1 MDLLAT
7 LFHLCVVNFHSLHLV
22 CCLQLLFM
30 VLLLSYL
37 DVLVYEQLDVFMGRQ
52 VHGHLIDCI
61 PKCAMNGVFVSDLL
75 ETIVPIL
82 LRGR

>member
-1 MDLLAT
+1 MLLTTFLLHT
-7 LFHLCVVNFHSLHLV
+7 LHSV

-30 VLLLSYL
+30 RLLVVMMLL

-61 PKCAMNGVFVSDLL
+61 QKCALSGLFVSALL
-75 ETIVPIL
+75 ETILPVF